1 MGGQDVQFRAF
12 NTSSGWQGN
21 IIGTGALGG
30 KIGGGNIDY
39 YLKVAKIPSIFDAGK
54 EKTTAMLKKQDYQ
67 LLFDLYTKYYKKQS
81 KKSPVDLITDFGKF
95 ERLRKAK
102 GTHFAWQKLMGMR
115 LVDAIES
122 AAVSKRKIVA
132 TEILRYAA
140 SNTDISTYFIKIE

>member
-1 MGGQDVQFRAF
+1 
-12 NTSSGWQGN
+12 
-21 IIGTGALGG
+21 
-30 KIGGGNIDY
+30 
-39 YLKVAKIPSIFDAGK
+39 
-54 EKTTAMLKKQDYQ
+54 MLKKQDYQ